1 MKPTLQTL
9 METHVIIQR
18 FQMTQIPLKGETME
32 QKQPASVYL
41 KRRMLARDY
50 LAQIPAEVINLDDW
64 VQPREEVAI
73 GGRKPVIEAH
83 LQANGLDALKCGSV
97 ACLAGWLWTMP
108 EYKEWSLKACGQP
121 MHDSHALRAWL
132 GLDRYDPC
140 HEEIF
145 SAARGCYYDDGVKE
159 GTSDKDLA
167 LNRLDHIIKE
177 ALPHT

>member
-1 MKPTLQTL
+1 MKEFTDTVSTYL
-9 METHVIIQR
+9 IIQSLHGR
-18 FQMTQIPLKGETME
+18 MKGGNME

-83 LQANGLDALKCGSV
+83 LQANGLDALQCGSV

-108 EYKEWSLKACGQP
+108 EYKEWCQKVWHQP
-121 MHDSHALRAWL
+121 MHESSALRVWL

-140 HEEIF
+140 HEELF
-145 SAARGCYYDDGVKE
+145 SAARGCFYDDSISE
-159 GTSDKDLA
+159 GASDKDLA
-167 LNRLDHIIKE
+167 LHRLDQIIKE